1 MLTRLSKLLI
11 PTETR
16 YLGRWAIKHEAE
28 KCDTYMQKLHAEPG
42 YIDPLRKIMLEI
54 LDEKERT
61 TEKQTKKV

>member
-1 MLTRLSKLLI
+1 MLYRLSRLLI

-42 YIDPLRKIMLEI
+42 YIDPIRKIMLEI
-54 LDEKERT
+54 LDEKEREK
-61 TEKQTKKV
+61 EKQTKKV